1 MKLFQKRQ
9 PQQAAKDP
17 LLEELEAEYRNYRRR
32 TALELEQANDA
43 ATRRAV
49 LNFLPLYDDLERALR
64 QPCQDEAYRRGIE
77 MVMRNLL
84 AILASM
90 KVQPM
95 DSLHRC
101 FNPAYH
107 EAVEHITDPQYRE
120 DEIVAVVRTGFTM
133 DEEIIRHARVVV
145 AN

>member
-49 LNFLPLYDDLERALR
+49 LNFLPLYDDLERAPSALSG
-64 QPCQDEAYRRGIE
+64 RG
-77 MVMRNLL
+77 V
-84 AILASM
+84 
-90 KVQPM
+90 P
-95 DSLHRC
+95 
-101 FNPAYH
+101 P
-107 EAVEHITDPQYRE
+107 
-120 DEIVAVVRTGFTM
+120 
-133 DEEIIRHARVVV
+133 RH
-145 AN
+145 

>member
-64 QPCQDEAYRRGIE
+64 GVP
-77 MVMRNLL
+77 
-84 AILASM
+84 
-90 KVQPM
+90 P
-95 DSLHRC
+95 
-101 FNPAYH
+101 
-107 EAVEHITDPQYRE
+107 
-120 DEIVAVVRTGFTM
+120 
-133 DEEIIRHARVVV
+133 RH
-145 AN
+145 